1 MQEKITN
8 YMNTVQKTE
17 EEDVFQEIEIGLI
30 PEDWDLVRLGDVCRK
45 VKAGGTP
52 SRGQESYWNGDI
64 PFLLIEDM
72 TATEKY
78 LRHTKSSITKKGLEN
93 SSSWIVPPN
102 SIILSL
108 YGTVGKAVINE
119 IPVSITQ
126 NMAGIIPNEQKADTD
141 FLYYALE
148 NSKKYLWSVIDISVH
163 KHITTTKAKQIP
175 IPLPSLPEQR
185 KIAKVLGTI

>member
-1 MQEKITN
+1 MQAKIN
-8 YMNTVQKTE
+8 EYVNTTQRTKG
-17 EEDVFQEIEIGLI
+17 EDDFQETEIGLI
-30 PEDWDLVRLGDVCRK
+30 PQDWDLVRLGDVCEK

-93 SSSWIVPPN
+93 SSSWIVPLN

-108 YGTVGKAVINE
+108 WNCWQSCHKR
-119 IPVSITQ
+119 
-126 NMAGIIPNEQKADTD
+126 
-141 FLYYALE
+141 
-148 NSKKYLWSVIDISVH
+148 NSCFYNSEHGGNNS
-163 KHITTTKAKQIP
+163 
-175 IPLPSLPEQR
+175 
-185 KIAKVLGTI
+185 